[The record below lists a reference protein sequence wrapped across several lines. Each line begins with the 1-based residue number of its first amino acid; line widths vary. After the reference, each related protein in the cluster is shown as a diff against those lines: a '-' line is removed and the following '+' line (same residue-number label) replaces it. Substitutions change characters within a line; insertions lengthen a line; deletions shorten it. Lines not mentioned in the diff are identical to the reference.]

1 MFNTWFL
8 LSFALT
14 LMSASLWPVMPHWNW
29 AWVILLVLLASTK
42 YSVSQPLRGV
52 LCGVM
57 VVLIVSDLV
66 KQQTTVLFKSG
77 QDITINASV
86 VSLFSENSRGYESGI
101 VVRSI
106 NGDKL
111 DRWQW
116 VKVRL
121 FTPFRV
127 TQGETIELSVRIKP
141 ILGKLNE
148 AGFDLETYSFSQ
160 KIVAHASYQSGTRYR
175 IQSTSSWRAIWFD
188 QITRNLDSLSNRDL
202 IVALTF
208 GYRDFISQQR
218 WSELKSSG
226 LIHLVA
232 ISGLHIGMAFGIGY
246 QLGRSIRCLTPMMTW
261 VPFVAGLTIALVYSW
276 FSGFTLPTVRALV
289 MCCLGAYF
297 IWQGRS
303 ISSLNFILVSVCIV
317 LVIWPYSAL
326 TGSFWLSF
334 GSLAAVL
341 YAILISSSE
350 HSHIGF
356 VSKLILAVK
365 VQCVLTLLLLPMTL
379 YFYQGLSVVS
389 IFYNLLMLPWVTFL
403 VMPMLFLALFV
414 HIFVSEHVQVLWEF
428 IDALLEVISISSS
441 WATPFWWEV
450 DVQIAQ
456 WLSLAVI
463 ISLFIYRYF
472 RPWVSMLLLVLVS
485 LRETAPEMASNEWR
499 IDVLDVGHGLAVIIE
514 KGGRTLLYD
523 LGNYWQG
530 GSVVASTLLPI
541 LHQRSNP
548 PVDGVILSHLDSDHA
563 GGLDDLMV
571 SKSGF
576 WVRSSQGL
584 SEQVSPQVYTC
595 IAGDVWHWQG
605 LEFDVLWPPRL
616 TKRAYNPHS
625 CVIRLFDPRSQLSM
639 LLTGDIELVS
649 EWMLSR
655 KGSALQSDVMLV
667 PHHGSKTSSSRR
679 FIESVSP
686 TLAIAS
692 LAKGNRW
699 GMPNEEVVKRYQS
712 INAKW
717 LDTGESGQIT
727 IRVSAKDWNY
737 HSIRQDRAQPWYRQ
751 MLRKGVE

>member
-1 MFNTWFL
+1 MLNTWFL
-8 LSFALT
+8 LSFSLT
-14 LMSASLWPVMPHWNW
+14 LMSASLWPVMPRWNW
-29 AWVILLVLLASTK
+29 AWVILLLLLASTK
-42 YSVSQPLRGV
+42 YSASRPLRGV

-57 VVLIVSDLV
+57 VVLIVSGLV
-66 KQQTTVLFKSG
+66 KQQTTVLFNSG
-77 QDITINASV
+77 ADITINASV
-86 VSLFSENSRGYESGI
+86 VSLFSENSRSYESVI

-111 DRWQW
+111 DRWQQ

-127 TQGETIELSVRIKP
+127 TQGEKIELSVRMKP

-160 KIVAHASYQSGTRYR
+160 KIVAHASYLPGTRYR

-188 QITRNLDSLSNRDL
+188 QITRNLSSLSNRDL

-208 GYRDFISQQR
+208 GYRDLIPQQR
-218 WSELKSSG
+218 WLELKSSG

-246 QLGRSIRCLTPMMTW
+246 QLGRGIRCITPTMIW
-261 VPFVAGLTIALVYSW
+261 APFIAGLTTALIYSW

-289 MCCLGAYF
+289 MCCLGSYF
-297 IWQGRS
+297 VWQGRS
-303 ISSLNFILVSVCIV
+303 INSLNFILLSICIV
-317 LVIWPYSAL
+317 LVIWPYSIL

-341 YAILISSSE
+341 YAVAISSSE
-350 HSHIGF
+350 HSHTRF
-356 VSKLILAVK
+356 VRKLVLAVK

-379 YFYQGLSVVS
+379 YYYQGLSAVS

-414 HIFVSEHVQVLWEF
+414 HIFVSERTQILWKCV
-428 IDALLEVISISSS
+428 DVLLEVISISSS
-441 WATPFWWEV
+441 WAEPFWWEF

-456 WLSLAVI
+456 WLSLAI
-463 ISLFIYRYF
+463 LISLFIYRYF
-472 RPWVSMLLLVLVS
+472 RPWVSMLLLVLIS
-485 LRETAPEMASNEWR
+485 IRETAPQNIAQAWR
-499 IDVLDVGHGLAVIIE
+499 VDVLDVGHGLAVIIE
-514 KGGRTLLYD
+514 KEGRTLLYD
-523 LGNYWQG
+523 LGNHWQG
-530 GSVVASTLLPI
+530 GSVVTSTLLPI
-541 LHQRSNP
+541 LHQRANP
-548 PVDGVILSHLDSDHA
+548 TIDGVILSHLDSDHA
-563 GGLDDLMV
+563 GGLDDLMA
-571 SKSGF
+571 SKSKF
-576 WVRSSQGL
+576 WVRSSQGIAQQTG
-584 SEQVSPQVYTC
+584 SQIYTC
-595 IAGDVWHWQG
+595 IEGDVWHWQG
-605 LEFDVLWPPRL
+605 LKFEVLWPPKM

-625 CVIRLFDPRSQLSM
+625 CVVRLFDPSSQFSM

-655 KGSALQSDVMLV
+655 QGLALKSDVMLV

-679 FIESVSP
+679 FVEAVSP
-686 TLAIAS
+686 TLALAS
-692 LAKGNRW
+692 LSKGNRW
-699 GMPNEEVVKRYQS
+699 GMPNKDVVERYQS

-727 IRVSAKDWNY
+727 ITIDTEDWNY

>member
-1 MFNTWFL
+1 M
-8 LSFALT
+8 
-14 LMSASLWPVMPHWNW
+14 
-29 AWVILLVLLASTK
+29 
-42 YSVSQPLRGV
+42 
-52 LCGVM
+52 
-57 VVLIVSDLV
+57 VLIVSGLV

-86 VSLFSENSRGYESGI
+86 VSLFSENSRGYESVI

-111 DRWQW
+111 AKWQW
-116 VKVRL
+116 VKIRL

-127 TQGETIELSVRIKP
+127 TQGEKIELSVRVKP

-160 KIVAHASYQSGTRYR
+160 KIVAHASYLPGTRYR
-175 IQSTSSWRAIWFD
+175 IHSTSSWRAIWFD
-188 QITRNLDSLSNRDL
+188 QVTRNLNSLSNRDL

-246 QLGRSIRCLTPMMTW
+246 QLGRSIRCLIPLMTW
-261 VPFVAGLTIALVYSW
+261 APFASGLVIAFVYSW
-276 FSGFTLPTVRALV
+276 FSGFTLPTIRALV
-289 MCCLGAYF
+289 MCCLGSYF
-297 IWQGRS
+297 VWQGRS
-303 ISSLNFILVSVCIV
+303 INSLNFILLSICIV
-317 LVIWPYSAL
+317 LVIWPYSTL

-341 YAILISSSE
+341 YAVAMSSSE
-350 HSHIGF
+350 HSHTRF
-356 VSKLILAVK
+356 VGKLIMAVK

-379 YFYQGLSVVS
+379 YYYQGLSAVS
-389 IFYNLLMLPWVTFL
+389 VFYNLLMLPWVTFL

-414 HIFVSEHVQVLWEF
+414 HIFVSEKIKVLWEV
-428 IDALLEVISISSS
+428 IDALLEVISVSSAWS
-441 WATPFWWEV
+441 KPFWWELDMQV
-450 DVQIAQ
+450 AQ
-456 WLSLAVI
+456 WVSLAVF

-472 RPWVSMLLLVLVS
+472 KPWVSILLLVLVS
-485 LRETAPEMASNEWR
+485 IREVGPGNTTQEWQV
-499 IDVLDVGHGLAVIIE
+499 DVLDVGHGLAVIIE
-514 KGGRTLLYD
+514 KGERILLYD
-523 LGNYWQG
+523 LGNNWLG
-530 GSVVASTLLPI
+530 GSVVTSTLLP
-541 LHQRSNP
+541 LLQQRANP
-548 PVDGVILSHLDSDHA
+548 AIDGVILSHLDSDHA
-563 GGLDDLMV
+563 GGLHDLI
-571 SKSGF
+571 KLESGF

-584 SEQVSPQVYTC
+584 SEQAQSTVHTC
-595 IAGDVWHWQG
+595 IAGDSWYWQG
-605 LEFDVLWPPRL
+605 LKFNVLWPPKL

-625 CVIRLFDPRSQLSM
+625 CVVRLFDPRSQFSM

-655 KGSALQSDVMLV
+655 KGSALKSDVMLV

-679 FIESVSP
+679 FIAAVSP
-686 TLAIAS
+686 MLAIAS

-699 GMPNEEVVKRYQS
+699 GMPNREVVDRYQS

-727 IRVSAKDWNY
+727 IRVGAEDWNY

>member
-8 LSFALT
+8 LSFSLT

-29 AWVILLVLLASTK
+29 AWVIVLVFIASTK
-42 YSVSQPLRGV
+42 YSVSQPFRGV
-52 LCGVM
+52 LCGVIM
-57 VVLIVSDLV
+57 VLIVSGLV

-86 VSLFSENSRGYESGI
+86 VSLFSENSRGYESVI

-111 DRWQW
+111 AKWQW
-116 VKVRL
+116 VKTRL

-127 TQGETIELSVRIKP
+127 TQGEKIELSVRVKP

-160 KIVAHASYQSGTRYR
+160 KIVAHASYLPGTRYR

-188 QITRNLDSLSNRDL
+188 QVTRNLNSLSNRDL

-246 QLGRSIRCLTPMMTW
+246 QFGRSIRCLIPLMTW
-261 VPFVAGLTIALVYSW
+261 APFASGLVIAFVYSW
-276 FSGFTLPTVRALV
+276 FSGFTLPTIRALV
-289 MCCLGAYF
+289 MCCLGSYF
-297 IWQGRS
+297 VWQGRS
-303 ISSLNFILVSVCIV
+303 INSLNFILLSICIV
-317 LVIWPYSAL
+317 LVIWPYSTL

-341 YAILISSSE
+341 YAVAMSSSE
-350 HSHIGF
+350 HSHTRF
-356 VSKLILAVK
+356 VGKLIMAVK

-379 YFYQGLSVVS
+379 YYYQGFSAVSV
-389 IFYNLLMLPWVTFL
+389 FYNLLMLPWVTFL
-403 VMPMLFLALFV
+403 VMPMLFLALLV
-414 HIFVSEHVQVLWEF
+414 HIFISENIKVIWEV
-428 IDALLEVISISSS
+428 IDALLEVISVSSAWS
-441 WATPFWWEV
+441 KPFWWELDMQV
-450 DVQIAQ
+450 AQ
-456 WLSLAVI
+456 WVSLAVF

-472 RPWVSMLLLVLVS
+472 KPWVSILLLVLVS
-485 LRETAPEMASNEWR
+485 IREVGPGNTTQEWQV
-499 IDVLDVGHGLAVIIE
+499 DVLDVGHGLAVIIE
-514 KGGRTLLYD
+514 KNERTLLYD
-523 LGNYWQG
+523 LGNNWQG
-530 GSVVASTLLPI
+530 GSVVTSTLLP
-541 LHQRSNP
+541 LLQQRANP
-548 PVDGVILSHLDSDHA
+548 AIDGVILSHLDSDHA
-563 GGLDDLMV
+563 GGLHDLI
-571 SKSGF
+571 KLESGF

-584 SEQVSPQVYTC
+584 SEQVQSTVHTC
-595 IAGDVWHWQG
+595 IAGDSWYWQG
-605 LEFDVLWPPRL
+605 LKFNVLWPPKL

-625 CVIRLFDPRSQLSM
+625 CVVRLFDPRSQFSM

-655 KGSALQSDVMLV
+655 KGSALKSDVMLV

-679 FIESVSP
+679 FIAAVSP
-686 TLAIAS
+686 MLAIAS

-699 GMPNEEVVKRYQS
+699 GMPNREVVDRYQS

-727 IRVSAKDWNY
+727 IRVRAEGWNY

>member
-1 MFNTWFL
+1 M
-8 LSFALT
+8 
-14 LMSASLWPVMPHWNW
+14 
-29 AWVILLVLLASTK
+29 
-42 YSVSQPLRGV
+42 
-52 LCGVM
+52 
-57 VVLIVSDLV
+57 VLIVSGLV

-86 VSLFSENSRGYESGI
+86 VSLFSENSRGYESVI

-111 DRWQW
+111 AKWQW
-116 VKVRL
+116 VKTRL

-127 TQGETIELSVRIKP
+127 TQGEKIELSVRVKP

-160 KIVAHASYQSGTRYR
+160 KIVAHASYLPGTRYR

-188 QITRNLDSLSNRDL
+188 QVTRNLNSLSNRDL

-246 QLGRSIRCLTPMMTW
+246 QLGRSIRCLIPLMTW
-261 VPFVAGLTIALVYSW
+261 APFVSGLVIAFVYSW
-276 FSGFTLPTVRALV
+276 FSGFTLPTIRALV
-289 MCCLGAYF
+289 MCCLGSYF
-297 IWQGRS
+297 VWQGRS
-303 ISSLNFILVSVCIV
+303 INSLNFILLSICIV
-317 LVIWPYSAL
+317 LVIWPYSTL

-341 YAILISSSE
+341 YAVAMSSSE
-350 HSHIGF
+350 HSHTRF
-356 VSKLILAVK
+356 VGKLIMAVK

-379 YFYQGLSVVS
+379 YYYQGLSAVS
-389 IFYNLLMLPWVTFL
+389 VFYNLLMLPWVTFL

-414 HIFVSEHVQVLWEF
+414 HIFVSEKIKVLWEG
-428 IDALLEVISISSS
+428 IDALLEVISVSSAWS
-441 WATPFWWEV
+441 KPFWWELDMQV
-450 DVQIAQ
+450 AQ
-456 WLSLAVI
+456 WVSLAVF

-472 RPWVSMLLLVLVS
+472 KPWVSILLLVLVS
-485 LRETAPEMASNEWR
+485 IREVGPGNTTQEWQV
-499 IDVLDVGHGLAVIIE
+499 DVLDVGHGLAVIIE
-514 KGGRTLLYD
+514 KDERTLLYD
-523 LGNYWQG
+523 LGNNWQG
-530 GSVVASTLLPI
+530 GSVVTSTLLP
-541 LHQRSNP
+541 LLQQRANP
-548 PVDGVILSHLDSDHA
+548 AIDGVILSHLDSDHA
-563 GGLDDLMV
+563 GGLHDLI
-571 SKSGF
+571 KLESGF

-584 SEQVSPQVYTC
+584 SEQAQSTVHTC
-595 IAGDVWHWQG
+595 IAGDSWYWQG
-605 LEFDVLWPPRL
+605 LKFNVLWPPKL

-625 CVIRLFDPRSQLSM
+625 CVVRLYDPRSQFSM

-655 KGSALQSDVMLV
+655 KGSALKSDVMLV

-679 FIESVSP
+679 FIAAVSP
-686 TLAIAS
+686 MLAIAS

-699 GMPNEEVVKRYQS
+699 GMPNREVVDRYQS

-727 IRVSAKDWNY
+727 IRVGAEDWNY